1 MENIKIT
8 AFCLVALLAM
18 VIGVIFFNRVS
29 KEEKID
35 DVPTEKLEYNNVAV
49 IDAKLGSDIKITQS
63 YLLNYITKKSGIWYQ
78 SNGKVTKIIYKDED
92 CYIHLKDDNSAE
104 VLIAVID
111 KSKCEVKVGDS
122 VNFVGTIDIENGQIK
137 LSKIS
142 TEEINY
148 NSSTK
153 LELNELIDNI
163 KLVKNTYFIVSG
175 YLVTE
180 GEVYKLF
187 DSKDDYTENNK
198 AGYYF
203 KIKWDGSFGYTGKQ
217 QVSLKCN
224 LSSSYTLVNCT
235 LSE

>member
-1 MENIKIT
+1 MTTNQEIILSASDVEVQFTVRGKQLRAIRNISIDLYKDET
-8 AFCLVALLAM
+8 LAIVGESGSGKSVFTKTFTGM
-18 VIGVIFFNRVS
+18 
-29 KEEKID
+29 
-35 DVPTEKLEYNNVAV
+35 LE
-49 IDAKLGSDIKITQS
+49 
-63 YLLNYITKKSGIWYQ
+63 
-78 SNGKVTKIIYKDED
+78 SNGKVTKIISKDED

-111 KSKCEVKVGDS
+111 KSKCEVKVGDY